1 MRPWFNCSSTME
13 LAIDAV
19 DNEYGQTPLSWA
31 TKKGHEAVLRLL
43 LYKGATV
50 DVVDK
55 SGRTPL
61 SWDAERGHEATARL
75 LLYNGAVIDVVD
87 NRVDQTPLSWAAE
100 SGLKAI
106 ECSR

>member
-1 MRPWFNCSSTME
+1 ME

-61 SWDAERGHEATARL
+61 SWDAERGHEAMVQL
-75 LLYNGAVIDVVD
+75 LLHTRGATNVVD
-87 NRVDQTPLSWAAE
+87 K
-100 SGLKAI
+100 SG
-106 ECSR
+106 